1 MDFVEQLVELITA
14 LSAPDGL
21 SRLFLMLFP
30 FFLLF
35 ELPLNVLVMLGVL
48 RWFARQRSKVPYTSL
63 YRPRV
68 SCIIT
73 CYSEGMDVQKTL
85 LSLCE
90 QTYPGS
96 IEIVPVVD
104 GAAVNHETLEAVRR
118 FTVDPQLYPRR
129 YLRPIAKWQR
139 GGRVSSLN
147 AGLAL
152 CSGEIIMVHDGDTSF
167 DNNMVSA
174 MVRHFED
181 PNVPAVAGSLRVRN
195 VWASLTTA
203 VQALEYLLSIH
214 MAKIGLSEWNLVN
227 NVSGAFG
234 AFRRSFIERAGGW
247 DTHTAED
254 LDMTLRIKSYFG
266 RYRSLRIP
274 FEPEAIGHTDAPVTF
289 RQFLMQR
296 LRWDGDLL
304 FLYVRKHPASITP
317 RLMGWGNFI
326 MTLISGFF
334 FQLVLPFIILGYS
347 LFALLVLPWQ
357 TLALLGALVYLLYLL
372 ITLLLYLCM
381 LGLISER
388 PRQDLRLAVLVPIF
402 PLFMFIM
409 RCWSAVAMLNEL
421 FRRGHEET
429 SMAPWWVIKKATR
442 F

>member
-1 MDFVEQLVELITA
+1 MEALAGLLAELGREGGLLA
-14 LSAPDGL
+14 LLPA
-21 SRLFLMLFP
+21 
-30 FFLLF
+30 FLLF
-35 ELPLNVLVMLGVL
+35 EVPLNLLVVLGVL
-48 RWFARQRSKVPYTSL
+48 RWFVRRGERQPLVTP
-63 YRPRV
+63 YRPVV
-68 SCIIT
+68 SCIVT
-73 CYSEGMDVQKTL
+73 CYSEGADVARTL
-85 LSLCE
+85 QSLCE
-90 QTYPGS
+90 QVYPGE
-96 IEIVPVVD
+96 IELIPVVD
-104 GAAVNHETLEAVRR
+104 GAAVNRDTLQAIRGFR
-118 FTVDPQLYPRR
+118 VDPGRYPRR
-129 YLRPIAKWQR
+129 HLRPIAKWQR

-147 AGLAL
+147 AGLAY
-152 CSGEIIMVHDGDTSF
+152 CHGEIVMALDGDTSF
-167 DNNMVSA
+167 DNDMVAA
-174 MVRHFED
+174 MVRHFVD
-181 PNVPAVAGSLRVRN
+181 PRVPAVAGSLRVRN
-195 VWASLTTA
+195 PFASWVTA
-203 VQALEYLLSIH
+203 LQALEYLLSIH
-214 MAKIGLSEWNLVN
+214 LAKIGLGEWNLVN
-227 NVSGAFG
+227 NISGAFG
-234 AFRRSFIERAGGW
+234 AFRRSFLDKIGGW

-254 LDMTLRIKSYFG
+254 LDITLRIKSYFG

-388 PRQDLRLAVLVPIF
+388 PRQDLRLAVLVPVF

-421 FRRGHEET
+421 LRRGHEET

>member
-1 MDFVEQLVELITA
+1 MEFVGQLVDLLTA

-35 ELPLNVLVMLGVL
+35 ELPLNLLVMLGVL

-118 FTVDPQLYPRR
+118 FKVDPLLYPRR

>member
-1 MDFVEQLVELITA
+1 MEFVGQVVDLITA

-35 ELPLNVLVMLGVL
+35 ELPLNLLVMLGVL

-104 GAAVNHETLEAVRR
+104 GAAVNHETLEAVRH
-118 FTVDPQLYPRR
+118 FKVDPLLYPRR